1 MNALDILVGAIA
13 VAILGSVVAVTVPG
27 GFGRFVSFLGL
38 LIAGGLAAVA
48 GVWAL
53 QSTTHAFALSMGTHV
68 ALRLDPVAGFFV
80 GLIGIIAMLVAL
92 YALGGK
98 AVDERRTGRTAA
110 SASCIILL
118 ASLLTCTANDVLFF
132 IFAWE
137 LLALAFFWAITFA
150 GPEEGSARA
159 GYLTLVVTHVA
170 GAALV
175 LALLALARAA
185 GNFDVSSAIAAAAR
199 EGTLARSAIFLLLLV
214 GFGAKFGMLPMQT
227 WLRYGYTA
235 APSAVAALMAGGAL
249 NVGFYG
255 VARFIIPLGGH
266 IPTWWAILVLA
277 LGAIGAVYGIALASA
292 EHDLRAL
299 AAYSSVEN
307 AGIILAAFG
316 AALVGRSIGDSM
328 LYGLGIAAAFL
339 QIVAHALAKC
349 TLFLGCSA
357 LRERCGSTSFEQ
369 LGGLANRMRLT
380 TIVVLVCALSLAALP
395 PLAGFAGEW
404 MVLETMMQAFRTGN
418 VSLETAMA
426 ICGSLVGLAAGIAIV
441 AFVKV
446 VGVALLGAARSD
458 GARQASEVTSAAKRI
473 ALVACGLLV
482 IGSGVFARNIIAFL
496 APAVHTFGDSEAAG
510 AIAETSPLLQPAY
523 SGFSSIAPMGLLF
536 AIGGFAFLFWLLV
549 RVIQRPAARTL
560 PVWTS
565 GESYHEWTQYTGTGF
580 ANPTR
585 VILDAM
591 TRTTR
596 TIREGT
602 YASETRP
609 YFGLQ
614 WYEGIAQR
622 FLRIADVVRLIQSG
636 AIAAYLAYILG
647 FTIILLLL
655 YPSIRNW

>member
-1 MNALDILVGAIA
+1 MSALHILLGAIA
-13 VAILGSVVAVTVPG
+13 AAGLGSLLAAIVPG

-38 LIAGGLAAVA
+38 LIAGMLAVIA
-48 GVWAL
+48 GAWTL
-53 QSTTHAFALSMGTHV
+53 QSTTSAVTLSTTAHIS
-68 ALRLDPVAGFFV
+68 LRLDPVAGFFV
-80 GLIGIIAMLVAL
+80 ALIGIVAVLVAL

-98 AVDERRTGRTAA
+98 AIDERRTGRTAA
-110 SASCIILL
+110 SASCVILL
-118 ASLLTCTANDVLFF
+118 ASLLACTANDVLFF

-137 LLALAFFWAITFA
+137 FLALAFFWAITFA

-175 LALLALARAA
+175 IALLVLARAA
-185 GNFDVSSAIAAAAR
+185 GNFDVSSAIGAAAR
-199 EGTLARSAIFLLLLV
+199 EGTLARSAIFMLLLV
-214 GFGAKFGMLPMQT
+214 GFGAKFGMLPMQA

-235 APSAVAALMAGGAL
+235 APSAVAALMAGGAI

-255 VARFIIPLGGH
+255 VARFIVPLGGH
-266 IPTWWAILVLA
+266 VPTWWAILVLA

-292 EHDLRAL
+292 ERDLRAL

-316 AALVGRSIGDSM
+316 AALVGRSVGDGM

-339 QIVAHALAKC
+339 QIIAHALAKC

-369 LGGLANRMRLT
+369 LGGLAGRMRLT

-404 MVLETMMQAFRTGN
+404 LVLETMMQAFRTGD
-418 VSLETAMA
+418 VAIETAMA
-426 ICGSLVGLAAGIAIV
+426 ICGALVGLAAGIAIV

-458 GARQASEVTSAAKRI
+458 GARQASEVPSMAKRS
-473 ALVACGLLV
+473 ALVVCGLLV
-482 IGSGVFARNIIAFL
+482 VGAGVFGRNLITFL
-496 APAVHTFGDSEAAG
+496 APAIHAFGNSGAAG
-510 AIAETSPLLQPAY
+510 AIAGTPPLIQPAY
-523 SGFSSIAPMGLLF
+523 PGFSSIAPIGLLC
-536 AIGGFAFLFWLLV
+536 AIGGFSFLFWLLV
-549 RVIQRPAARTL
+549 QVIQRPAPRKV

-565 GESYHEWTQYTGTGF
+565 GEAYHEWTQYTGTGF

-591 TRTTR
+591 TRTVR
-596 TIREGT
+596 SIRGDT
-602 YASETRP
+602 YASESRP

-614 WYEGIAQR
+614 WYERIAKR
-622 FLRIADVVRLIQSG
+622 FLRIADVVRLTQSG
-636 AIAAYLAYILG
+636 VIAAYLAYILG